1 MERKL
6 NGLANLVPNSA
17 RTPSQ
22 RRENAREAG
31 KASGLV
37 RAQRKAMKECL
48 LELLSMPM
56 KHGPLTGPVGAIEDF
71 KNANVS
77 VRERIVLAMATK
89 AAKGDVKAAEFIR
102 DTIGEAPVQEVKV
115 QESEVCGMTEEHLR
129 KIVNGEA

>member
-1 MERKL
+1 MDGKAK
-6 NGLANLVPNSA
+6 GFANLIPNN
-17 RTPSQ
+17 
-22 RRENAREAG
+22 RRSKEEVRKNSSKGG

>member
-1 MERKL
+1 MGKNSGRI
-6 NGLANLVPNSA
+6 ANLVPNSA
-17 RTPSQ
+17 RTPEQ
-22 RRENAREAG
+22 RRENARKAG

-37 RAQRKAMKECL
+37 RAQHKAMKECL

-115 QESEVCGMTEEHLR
+115 QESEVCGMTDEQLR